1 MNYEIDQEKL
11 SELLVMEHSA
21 FIVLNGDEDHFSRT
35 FGKLEINNSLKVINR
50 LRAARRIPA
59 IAVNFN
65 YSNSPDSEA
74 YDGLSGKR
82 KSRTGRTSSI
92 SGQYSDLRRDFLNN
106 MSSLSP
112 LMTVTSRNE
121 NAFNSVELSAT
132 LESLH
137 IDRVFITGFD
147 TDAEVI
153 VTASGTL
160 SRGIMPVV
168 VSDGVSSPSERL
180 HFSALEILS
189 NFSEIVD
196 SREMSIFFFGE

>member
-1 MNYEIDQEKL
+1 M
-11 SELLVMEHSA
+11 
-21 FIVLNGDEDHFSRT
+21 FT
-35 FGKLEINNSLKVINR
+35 
-50 LRAARRIPA
+50 
-59 IAVNFN
+59 
-65 YSNSPDSEA
+65 
-74 YDGLSGKR
+74 
-82 KSRTGRTSSI
+82 
-92 SGQYSDLRRDFLNN
+92 
-106 MSSLSP
+106 
-112 LMTVTSRNE
+112 
-121 NAFNSVELSAT
+121 LSAT